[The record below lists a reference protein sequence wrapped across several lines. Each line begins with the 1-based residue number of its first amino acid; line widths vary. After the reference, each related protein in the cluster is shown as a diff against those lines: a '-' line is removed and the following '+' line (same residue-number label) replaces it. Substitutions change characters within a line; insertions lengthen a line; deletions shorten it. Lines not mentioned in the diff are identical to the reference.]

1 MQQTVIFFYI
11 KNTRIATQRVPH
23 QILIFVPRSEATTT
37 CSAACDYETRVNPV
51 SARRVIAGSLLNM
64 SAE

>member
-23 QILIFVPRSEATTT
+23 QFLIFVPRSEATT
-37 CSAACDYETRVNPV
+37 CSAACAYETRVNPV
-51 SARRVIAGSLLNM
+51 SARRVIVGSHLNM
-64 SAE
+64 SVE